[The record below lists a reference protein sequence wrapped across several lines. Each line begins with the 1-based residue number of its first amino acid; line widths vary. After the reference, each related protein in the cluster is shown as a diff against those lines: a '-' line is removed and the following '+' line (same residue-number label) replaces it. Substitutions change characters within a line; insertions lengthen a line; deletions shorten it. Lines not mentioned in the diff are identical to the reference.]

1 VGEAVSPWWTVSS
14 LELNCQVS
22 ELGIEFGLTLGS
34 ATILPTIVCLK
45 DQASHS
51 FNVVCLSVETLEG
64 GVLRGPLHP
73 NDVGVPGML
82 QPSVAHL
89 ADVTVDF
96 AGEVGHWVVPFGM
109 NII

>member
-1 VGEAVSPWWTVSS
+1 MGEVVSPWWTVSS
-14 LELNCQVS
+14 LELNCLVS

-34 ATILPTIVCLK
+34 STILPTVLGLK
-45 DQASHS
+45 DQASHG
-51 FNVVCLSVETLEG
+51 FNKVCLSVETLEG
-64 GVLRGPLHP
+64 GVLGGPLHP
-73 NDVGVPGML
+73 HDVGVPGML
-82 QPSVAHL
+82 QSSVAHL